1 MNKNKYIQEFLE
13 ARKTNKLAQRIDAI
27 NEKYRWQHQMLV
39 AMQMQEMAEAEDL
52 ARRWLLY

>member
-1 MNKNKYIQEFLE
+1 MNKNKYIQEYLE

-27 NEKYRWQHQMLV
+27 NEKYQGQHQMLV

-52 ARRWLLY
+52 ARR

>member
-27 NEKYRWQHQMLV
+27 NEKYQEQHQMLV